1 MTRNI
6 VIFADGTGQ
15 RGGIFFDENRS
26 NIYKLYRATRCGP
39 EYSVNPAEQLTF
51 YDPGVGTKP
60 IEGNFF
66 FGLYRRL
73 HNLVSQATGL
83 GLTLNMIECYAAIIR
98 MWRPGDRIFVFGF
111 SRGAYT
117 VRALGGV
124 LSFCGVPTHM
134 GDGSPLLRDEAST
147 IRIAKEAVKDVYQ
160 FTSSRRKDTATPKQQ
175 MRLHQRELLAA
186 QFRTKYG
193 AGDEHQSN
201 TVPYFIGVFDTVA
214 SLANPKSIVILV
226 ALLAVIL
233 VAAAWGLSYFA
244 FSFLWWAGILMAVAV
259 ALAAIWYAGEHLKA
273 PGPLPGY
280 TARQTSHWTEFRM
293 RFHDLRLS
301 PRVLLCPPRDL
312 DR

>member
-134 GDGSPLLRDEAST
+134 DDGSPLLRDEAST
-147 IRIAKEAVKDVYQ
+147 IRIAKEAVKDVLLPALKDRACGRFKALVSSLTAFFFLLPSANAAR
-160 FTSSRRKDTATPKQQ
+160 FTGQPRMSS
-175 MRLHQRELLAA
+175 
-186 QFRTKYG
+186 
-193 AGDEHQSN
+193 
-201 TVPYFIGVFDTVA
+201 
-214 SLANPKSIVILV
+214 
-226 ALLAVIL
+226 
-233 VAAAWGLSYFA
+233 GLC
-244 FSFLWWAGILMAVAV
+244 
-259 ALAAIWYAGEHLKA
+259 
-273 PGPLPGY
+273 
-280 TARQTSHWTEFRM
+280 
-293 RFHDLRLS
+293 D
-301 PRVLLCPPRDL
+301 
-312 DR
+312 